1 MRKFLAILVCKLG
14 HAVGS
19 LVGKGSSLPGKYALK
34 ICPDILAR
42 VQLPSRIIA
51 VTGSNGKTST
61 VEMIAAILRAGG
73 KSVVYNEE
81 GSNQIEGV
89 TTAVLTHATLGGR
102 VRADVLLIESD
113 ERYAAHS
120 FRYFHPTEFV
130 ITNLYRD
137 QLTRNGHPEW
147 VYDAI
152 VPAIHPDTE
161 LLLNADDPLSSC
173 FARGHEKVLWFGLD
187 HCSFDTDT
195 PTGVYHDGACCPV
208 CKAPMEYDFVHY
220 NHIGAYRCTR
230 CDFRRPETAFTVTD
244 ADLDAGFLTINGKD
258 RIELAFKS
266 IYNAYNIL
274 ACYTVCA
281 LAGVDGGDIARSISH
296 YVLKNGRIVNW
307 QYHTMRGTLLASKHE
322 NSVSYDQSLRYT
334 VQQKEPHAVI
344 IIVDAVSR
352 KYFTSETSW
361 LWDID
366 FGMLNT
372 ENTSHIYL
380 LGRYANDL
388 YVRFSYTDVPPEKLS
403 AYESIS
409 EGVDAAVRDGVT
421 QAYTITCF
429 SDKGKFLSLVNTL

>member
-1 MRKFLAILVCKLG
+1 MRKFLAILVCKLIRF
-14 HAVGS
+14 VGS
-19 LVGKGSSLPGKYALK
+19 FVGRGSSLPGQIALK
-34 ICPDILAR
+34 ICPDILQR
-42 VQLPSRIIA
+42 VQLPPEIIA

-61 VEMIAAILRAGG
+61 SEMIAHVLTAAG
-73 KSVVYNEE
+73 KKVVFNRE

-89 TTAVLTHATLGGR
+89 TTMLLCSSTLTGRCKSDAAV
-102 VRADVLLIESD
+102 IESD
-113 ERYAAHS
+113 ERYAQYT
-120 FRYFHPTEFV
+120 FRYFQPTHYV

-137 QLTRNGHPEW
+137 QLTRNGHPQW
-147 VYDAI
+147 VFKSI
-152 VPAIHPDTE
+152 EPSIGPDCT
-161 LLLNADDPLSSC
+161 LILNADDPL
-173 FARGHEKVLWFGLD
+173 
-187 HCSFDTDT
+187 
-195 PTGVYHDGACCPV
+195 VYH
-208 CKAPMEYDFVHY
+208 
-220 NHIGAYRCTR
+220 CTK
-230 CDFRRPETAFTVTD
+230 CDFHRPETAYTVTD
-244 ADLDAGFLTINGKD
+244 ADLDTGFLTINGRD

-281 LAGVDGGDIARSISH
+281 LAGVDGADIARSISR

-307 QYHTMRGTLLASKHE
+307 QYQTMHGTLLASKHE

-380 LGRYANDL
+380 LGKYADDL